1 MNKNPMRGKEMKRRT
16 IRIIAFLLIMVFMMN
31 HASMNA
37 LAAPNKNEQAVRAQ
51 VVKLMKN
58 VKAYNSPGI
67 VKCFQPRKY
76 RSGFYTFNQK
86 SKYAATIR
94 QVHNK
99 HLKYKIEKVSIKGNK
114 AKAKVN
120 VTYYDLY
127 YVYRDAFWSMVAYN
141 LKHPNAINS
150 KNMEAKTYEFMN
162 KAIKK
167 NKTYPL
173 TQITCYIPLVKRNG
187 KWQIEKMTKNMDY
200 CIGCRYRQSITNM
213 AKEFD

>member
-37 LAAPNKNEQAVRAQ
+37 LAATNKNEQAVRAQ

-58 VKAYNSPGI
+58 VKAYNVSGI

-99 HLKYKIEKVSIKGNK
+99 YLKYKIEKVAVKGTK
-114 AKAKVN
+114 AKAKVT

-127 YVYRDAFWSMVAYN
+127 YVYKDAFWDMVAYKS
-141 LKHPNAINS
+141 KHSGAITT
-150 KNMEAKTYEFMN
+150 KNVETKTYEFMN
-162 KAIKK
+162 KAIKR

-187 KWQIEKMTKNMDY
+187 NWQIEKMTKNMDY
-200 CIGCRYRQSITNM
+200 CIGCRYRQSVLDMDEYI
-213 AKEFD
+213 D